1 MSLIDEQGER
11 HIRLNSLA
19 CVGCHAVNGV
29 SDLHTDLLK
38 HTVLRD
44 FYELYPEKFS
54 SQTNGV
60 SPRRFLLQANPE
72 FAALI
77 TRKIGNGWITDLSQL
92 SHLERYATDPV
103 FGSEWLR
110 IKQAAKQKLAAH
122 IRLQTGIEV
131 NPNSLFD
138 VQAMVIHEYK
148 RQHLN
153 LLHVLTLYNR
163 IKANPNLDLVPRTV
177 IFAGKAAPDYFTAK
191 LMIKLIH
198 AVAEVVNADPEVRGR
213 LKVLFLKDFNIKS
226 AQPIYPAADLAE
238 HISVAGTE
246 AADTGNMIFALNGAL
261 IIGTPD
267 GTNLEIR
274 DAVGSENFFQFGLTA
289 QEVVRQRAQGYSP
302 MAVYQA
308 NPELKAALDLLT
320 SGAFSQG
327 DTELFRPLV
336 NLLLYYD
343 QYMLL
348 ADYAA
353 YLACQTVVG
362 QAYRDTES
370 WTRRSILS
378 TARLGKF
385 SSDRAVRSYCEEIW
399 QIVPADNPAR
409 LDYTQAKK
417 RLG

>member
-1 MSLIDEQGER
+1 
-11 HIRLNSLA
+11 
-19 CVGCHAVNGV
+19 
-29 SDLHTDLLK
+29 
-38 HTVLRD
+38 
-44 FYELYPEKFS
+44 
-54 SQTNGV
+54 
-60 SPRRFLLQANPE
+60 
-72 FAALI
+72 
-77 TRKIGNGWITDLSQL
+77 
-92 SHLERYATDPV
+92 
-103 FGSEWLR
+103 
-110 IKQAAKQKLAAH
+110 
-122 IRLQTGIEV
+122 
-131 NPNSLFD
+131 
-138 VQAMVIHEYK
+138 
-148 RQHLN
+148 
-153 LLHVLTLYNR
+153 
-163 IKANPNLDLVPRTV
+163 VPRTV

-198 AVAEVVNADPEVRGR
+198 AVAEVVNADPDVRGR
-213 LKVLFLKDFNIKS
+213 LKVVFLKDFNIKS

-274 DAVGSENFFQFGLTA
+274 DAIGPDNFFQFGLTV
-289 QEVVRQRAQGYSP
+289 QEVNRQRAQGYSP

-320 SGAFSQG
+320 SGIFSQG
-327 DTELFRPLV
+327 DPELFRPLV

-353 YLACQTVVG
+353 YLACQEAVG
-362 QAYRDTES
+362 QLYRDTEV

-385 SSDRAVRSYCEEIW
+385 SSDRAVRSYCQTVWAIA
-399 QIVPADNPAR
+399 PAHSSAVE
-409 LDYTQAKK
+409 YTQAKK
-417 RLG
+417 LTS